1 MKFDITA
8 TKVQL
13 FPQTWCDYGVKYGKK
28 RARMHCFGLWPCSSA
43 RDYGIPCCLND
54 RISPVHHHLRADGE
68 ASEVAAQPE
77 HGGGDFF
84 RFAEPPHGDGID
96 DGLHV
101 LGASLMQSSA

>member
-1 MKFDITA
+1 MQASLCACFVRRFA
-8 TKVQL
+8 T
-13 FPQTWCDYGVKYGKK
+13 
-28 RARMHCFGLWPCSSA
+28 SA

-54 RISPVHHHLRADGE
+54 CISPVHHRLRADGK
-68 ASEVAAQPE
+68 AGEVAAQPE